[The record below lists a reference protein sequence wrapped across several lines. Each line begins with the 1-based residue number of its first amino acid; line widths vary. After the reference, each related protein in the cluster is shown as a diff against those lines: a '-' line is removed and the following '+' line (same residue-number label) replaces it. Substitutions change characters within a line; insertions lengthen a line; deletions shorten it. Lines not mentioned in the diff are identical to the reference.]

1 MTGIIGSGMIVTIN
15 VLISLVIG
23 GCLAIKLIEKQNRIL
38 EVRIWAVPWRDCLF
52 WWGYLKFSF
61 RTKSHGRSVYVSGGS
76 IVLILRTKSHGRSS
90 CLGGSMLFIF
100 RTKLF
105 GEMSTPRRRIL
116 LIFRSQLRVVKP
128 KRYPTRNLLKLSL
141 FYRCQ
146 LRVVKRKR
154 YVTSNLLKLSLSY
167 RFQLRVTERKCCVT
181 SNHPQIHYD
190 FVKNYVSAEGN
201 LI

>member
-61 RTKSHGRSVYVSGGS
+61 C
-76 IVLILRTKSHGRSS
+76 TKSHGRSS

-100 RTKLF
+100 CTKSHGRSSCLG
-105 GEMSTPRRRIL
+105 GEYAIYFSYKVVWGDVHTPEEDTINFSYKVVQCSVHTPRFSI
-116 LIFRSQLRVVKP
+116 ICN
-128 KRYPTRNLLKLSL
+128 Y
-141 FYRCQ
+141 
-146 LRVVKRKR
+146 
-154 YVTSNLLKLSLSY
+154 
-167 RFQLRVTERKCCVT
+167 
-181 SNHPQIHYD
+181 IID
-190 FVKNYVSAEGN
+190 YVSYN
-201 LI
+201 FSFC